1 MARSHVIRQRPKRV
15 TVVNAGSSTLKL
27 SSLEAAG
34 GRSRRLGQV
43 ELEWRSDGSR
53 AIAEVL
59 VEGLERLGPAPD
71 GFGHRVVHGGPDLVA
86 PTVVTDAVEASL
98 TALIPLAPLHNAP
111 AVAALGEVRRRYP
124 EVPNVAVFDTAFHA
138 NRPAVSMRYP
148 LPPELTRALMLKRYG
163 FHGIA
168 HQSLVE
174 GLAEAEAIP
183 VERVNAVTLQLGAG
197 CSACAVAAGRSLETS
212 MGYTPLE
219 GLVMAT
225 RCGSLDPAIVLR
237 LLDAG
242 YSADEIELQLT
253 RRSGLTGLCGEGD
266 MRKVLAAAAAAKA
279 AGDGAAD
286 AELALALFCHRI
298 VLTVGGY
305 FTLLGGEG
313 ALAFGG
319 GIGSNAPE
327 VRERV
332 VRGLA
337 AWNVALDPEAN
348 RCNAPGRISAPGS
361 RPVYLLRTDEE
372 RVIGRAVIQALWNE

>member
-1 MARSHVIRQRPKRV
+1 MARGHVIRHRPKRV

-27 SSLEAAG
+27 SSLEVAD

-43 ELEWRSDGSR
+43 ELEWRRDGSD
-53 AIAEVL
+53 AVAEVL

-71 GFGHRVVHGGPDLVA
+71 GFGHRVVHGGPDLVT
-86 PTVVTDAVEASL
+86 PTVVTDAVEATL
-98 TALIPLAPLHNAP
+98 TALTPLAPLHNAP

-124 EVPNVAVFDTAFHA
+124 EVPSVAVFDTAFHA
-138 NRPAVSMRYP
+138 DRPAVSMRYP

-174 GLAEAEAIP
+174 GLAEVQAVP

-242 YSADEIELQLT
+242 YSADQIELQLT

-266 MRKVLAAAAAAKA
+266 MRRILAA

-332 VRGLA
+332 ARGLA
-337 AWNVALDPEAN
+337 AWNVTLDPEAN
-348 RCNAPGRISAPGS
+348 RRNGPGRISAPGS
-361 RPVYLLRTDEE
+361 RPVYALRTDEE
-372 RVIGRAVIQALWNE
+372 RVIGRAVVRELWRA